1 MCAFSLPFALSRQ
14 ASIAVVS
21 LALRKS
27 FVICPLRNRNR
38 SAPVT
43 RNLARAERS
52 RKKTRPVSDPC
63 VILVRTRVGSA
74 AVLET
79 HAAPA
84 LQRESWRLRVHSR
97 RVKAPATPQRPSL
110 ELRGFAFPL
119 LLYR

>member
-84 LQRESWRLRVHSR
+84 LQRESWRAPFHSPSGKTPAAPPPPPPWLR
-97 RVKAPATPQRPSL
+97 
-110 ELRGFAFPL
+110 
-119 LLYR
+119 